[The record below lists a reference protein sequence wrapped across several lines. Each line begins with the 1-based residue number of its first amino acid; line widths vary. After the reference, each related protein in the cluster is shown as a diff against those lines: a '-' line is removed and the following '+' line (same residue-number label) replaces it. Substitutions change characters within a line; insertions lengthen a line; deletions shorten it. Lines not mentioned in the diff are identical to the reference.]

1 MSASKVIRRVTYN
14 EGGFTMLTSEE
25 SEHGSFHL
33 IDTDTDT
40 GGIPIHDEW
49 YDSERRAQLR
59 FDGIIEDLARS
70 GVTAVDDR

>member
-33 IDTDTDT
+33 IDIDTDTDT

-49 YDSERRAQLR
+49 YDSERRAH
-59 FDGIIEDLARS
+59 ARRPCATTPS
-70 GVTAVDDR
+70 ERGSHEAEH